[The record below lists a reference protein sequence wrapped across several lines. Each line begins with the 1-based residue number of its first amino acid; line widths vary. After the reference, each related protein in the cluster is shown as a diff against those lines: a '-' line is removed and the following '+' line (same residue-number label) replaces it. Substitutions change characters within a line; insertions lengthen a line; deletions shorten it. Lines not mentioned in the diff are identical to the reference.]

1 MGTISIK
8 LPDVGEGVTEAEL
21 VEWHVK
27 VGDFVREDDILAD
40 VMTDKATVEIPS
52 ICDGTVTWVGGEV
65 GDTLAV
71 GTKIVRIESLEADTP
86 SVQPPEPVLAE
97 PEKKEPK
104 PPADE
109 NEKPLAAPAVRLR
122 AQEAGID
129 LNEISGTGP
138 DNHITHADLDK
149 ILTGRGAG
157 SKDSKPQRDASIREI
172 KITGLRRKIAD
183 RMATANS
190 HIPHITII
198 EEVDVTEIESLRAK
212 LNEENPG
219 RAKLTLL
226 PFILSAL
233 SKAVREY
240 PQMNA
245 TFDDD
250 AEVVKQFGGVHAG
263 IATMTEKGLTV
274 PVVRHAEALNIREMA
289 AEIVRLAKAA
299 RNGEATRDELSG
311 STITVTSLG
320 PLGAVATTPIIN
332 YPEVAIVGINKIAM
346 RPMWNGSEFIP
357 RKMMNL
363 SCSFDHRVID
373 GWDAA
378 VFVQKLKSLLETP
391 ALIFMPD

>member
-71 GTKIVRIESLEADTP
+71 GTKIVRIESLEAPDAETLKE
-86 SVQPPEPVLAE
+86 QPPEPVSAE
-97 PEKKEPK
+97 PEKKEQK
-104 PPADE
+104 PPADD

-129 LNEISGTGP
+129 LKAISGTGP
-138 DNHITHADLDK
+138 DGHIIHADLDK
-149 ILTGRGAG
+149 ILTGRGTG
-157 SKDSKPQRDASIREI
+157 SKDSKPQLDASIREI

-212 LNEENPG
+212 LNDENPE
-219 RAKLTLL
+219 RTKLTLL

-263 IATMTEKGLTV
+263 IATMT
-274 PVVRHAEALNIREMA
+274 
-289 AEIVRLAKAA
+289 
-299 RNGEATRDELSG
+299 
-311 STITVTSLG
+311 
-320 PLGAVATTPIIN
+320 
-332 YPEVAIVGINKIAM
+332 
-346 RPMWNGSEFIP
+346 
-357 RKMMNL
+357 
-363 SCSFDHRVID
+363 
-373 GWDAA
+373 
-378 VFVQKLKSLLETP
+378 
-391 ALIFMPD
+391 